1 MVKYKIIAE
10 LAQGYEG
17 KVDIAKQLIDSAKL
31 SGADYAKIQVV
42 YADEL
47 STSDYKDYK
56 IFKSLELDKVKWNEI
71 SKFAKKKKISLI
83 TEVFGKKSVAISKF
97 IKSKFYK
104 IHPTDINNFELLRMI
119 KSIKPKKI
127 FIGIGGAKEKEVEKC
142 LSFFDKSDVV
152 LLHGHQSLPTPNQ
165 DMNIQRISNI
175 ISKYKDKH
183 NKLSIG
189 IADHALPEDK
199 TIKDIVSMAIGAGA
213 RYIEKHLTT
222 NRIYKLE
229 DYHSALNPDEFKKFR
244 SYIDELFKIYGDGGY
259 LSSNSERKYRHNT
272 RRSIFLKKNLKKHS
286 ILKEQFFVMK
296 RSPKSS
302 DIKNISEIIG
312 KKAKK
317 NLYRN
322 RLIYKKDLL

>member
-31 SGADYAKIQVV
+31 AGADYAKIQVV

-71 SKFAKKKKISLI
+71 SKFAKKKKIGLI
-83 TEVFGKKSVAISKF
+83 TEVFGKKSVTISKF

-127 FIGIGGAKEKEVEKC
+127 FIGIGGAKEKEVKKC
-142 LSFFDKSDVV
+142 LSFFDKFDVV

-175 ISKYKDKH
+175 ISKYKNKN

-189 IADHALPEDK
+189 I
-199 TIKDIVSMAIGAGA
+199 
-213 RYIEKHLTT
+213 
-222 NRIYKLE
+222 
-229 DYHSALNPDEFKKFR
+229 
-244 SYIDELFKIYGDGGY
+244 
-259 LSSNSERKYRHNT
+259 
-272 RRSIFLKKNLKKHS
+272 
-286 ILKEQFFVMK
+286 
-296 RSPKSS
+296 
-302 DIKNISEIIG
+302 
-312 KKAKK
+312 
-317 NLYRN
+317 
-322 RLIYKKDLL
+322 

>member
-17 KVDIAKQLIDSAKL
+17 KVDIAKQLIESAKL
-31 SGADYAKIQVV
+31 AGADYAKIQVV

-71 SKFAKKKKISLI
+71 SKFAQKKKIKLI

-142 LSFFDKSDVV
+142 LSFFEKFDVV

-175 ISKYKDKH
+175 ISKYK
-183 NKLSIG
+183 NKYNKISIG
-189 IADHALPEDK
+189 IADHAIPEDK

-259 LSSNSERKYRHNT
+259 LSSNSERKYRNNT
-272 RRSIFLKKNLKKHS
+272 RRSIFLKKNLKKYA
-286 ILKEQFFVMK
+286 ILKEDFFVMK

-302 DIKNISEIIG
+302 DLKNISEIIG

-317 NLYRN
+317 NLYKN
-322 RLIYKKDLL
+322 KLIYKKDLL

>member
-1 MVKYKIIAE
+1 MAKYKIIAE

-17 KVDIAKQLIDSAKL
+17 KVDIAKQLIESAKL
-31 SGADYAKIQVV
+31 AGADYAKIQVV

-56 IFKSLELDKVKWNEI
+56 IFKSLELDKTKWNEI
-71 SKFAKKKKISLI
+71 SKFAQKKKISLI
-83 TEVFGKKSVAISKF
+83 TEVFGEKSIAISKF

-104 IHPTDINNFELLRMI
+104 IHPTDINNFELLRLV
-119 KSIKPKKI
+119 KSVKPKRI
-127 FIGIGGAKEKEVEKC
+127 FIGIGGAKEKEIEKC
-142 LSFFDKSDVV
+142 LFFFKKFDVV

-175 ISKYKDKH
+175 ISKYKIKY
-183 NKLSIG
+183 NKISIG
-189 IADHALPEDK
+189 IADHAIPGDK
-199 TIKDIVSMAIGAGA
+199 TIKDIISMAIGAGA

-244 SYIDELFKIYGDGGY
+244 SYIDELFKIYGDGRY
-259 LSSNSERKYRHNT
+259 LSSSSERKYRHNT
-272 RRSIFLKKNLKKHS
+272 RRSIFLKKNLKKHTV
-286 ILKEQFFVMK
+286 LKEDFFVMK
-296 RSPKSS
+296 RSPMSS
-302 DIKNISEIIG
+302 DIKNIFEIIG

-317 NLYRN
+317 NLFKN